1 MQWTNSLE
9 KETLQ
14 NEDEIYNRN
23 SLICV
28 NILNVF
34 SKFSV
39 KKALRTFASSQI
51 WQGLTLVP
59 LSMTNSWTQREM
71 PPWRARAW
79 EFKQPSQWRFLLSAG
94 PQRTVGCGVPRG
106 AGVSLMS
113 RGGETMAT
121 PRSSGV
127 GRRSFLC
134 NNGSYRKLIM

>member
-28 NILNVF
+28 NILNVL

-79 EFKQPSQWRFLLSAG
+79 EFK
-94 PQRTVGCGVPRG
+94 
-106 AGVSLMS
+106 
-113 RGGETMAT
+113 
-121 PRSSGV
+121 
-127 GRRSFLC
+127 
-134 NNGSYRKLIM
+134 